1 MVHALQESHRVLK
14 PNGILIDLRPAPR
27 HRRAGLGTGR
37 RWQLVGVMREQ
48 LDDDLAADRAVARV
62 LRAGLFHREMRFEF
76 ELDRVMDTMEDFR
89 AWLDE
94 FVQDGKMSS
103 HEWLVQRVERARAQ
117 HRASIKIVVRGPM
130 RMQVLRKRA

>member
-27 HRRAGLGTGR
+27 HRRVGLGTGR

-48 LDDDLAADRAVARV
+48 LDDDLAADRAVAQV
-62 LRAGLFHREMRFEF
+62 LRAGLFRREMRFEF

-94 FVQDGKMSS
+94 FVQDGKMLS